1 MSTER
6 PGLARVMA
14 GSWLGMGAL
23 MVTRPKQ
30 SLAVVG
36 QSAPPPALVVIT
48 RVLGARIALQNVV
61 VLAAPTRTI
70 VRGGAAV
77 DVAHALSMVGTALR
91 WPAYRRAA
99 LGSGALAATAAAVA
113 LRSVALRSTSRH

>member
-1 MSTER
+1 MRTDR
-6 PGLARVMA
+6 RGLARLLA
-14 GSWLGMGAL
+14 GSWFGVGAL
-23 MVTRPKQ
+23 LVGRPERA
-30 SLAVVG
+30 LAVVG

-48 RVLGARIALQNVV
+48 RVLGGRIALQNVV

-77 DVAHALSMVGTALR
+77 DMAHALSMVAAALR

-99 LGSGALAATAAAVA
+99 LASGALAATAAAVG
-113 LRSVALRSTSRH
+113 LRSTSRH